1 MGRIHLHD
9 KYFTPYIPYKKIE
22 AAIDKVAEK
31 INRDFKN
38 SSDVPIIMCVL
49 NGSIMFTA
57 ELMQR
62 LNFNC
67 ELSSIRLSSYEGTVS
82 KGFTRQVLG
91 LDKSVKNRTVI
102 VVEDIV
108 DTGKTIIDIHDL
120 LMEAGARD
128 VRYCTLILKPEVY
141 KQDVELDYVGL
152 EVENKFIVGFGLD
165 YDQLGRNYKDIYIL
179 D

>member
-9 KYFTPYIPYKKIE
+9 KYFVPYIPYKKIE
-22 AAIDKVAEK
+22 AAIDKIAEK

-38 SSDVPIIMCVL
+38 SSDIPIIMCVL

-82 KGFTRQVLG
+82 TGFTRQVLG
-91 LDKSVKNRTVI
+91 LDKSVKNRTII

-108 DTGKTIIDIHDL
+108 DTGKTIVDIHDL
-120 LMEAGARD
+120 LMEAGARE